1 MLTRLSEATRES
13 EGSKAGALG
22 VLLRERLPVPNGFV
36 VGAARSTNFTVGHV
50 LRDAVN
56 RELKR
61 MGDPFAAVRSSS
73 MNEDKADASA
83 AGQFESII
91 GVRGVDDVCQA
102 IETCRQAANAKRVGD
117 YRARMGEASTQEL
130 GIATLVQ
137 PVVKANVSGVMFT
150 PQEPE
155 GSIRIESSWGLGLSV
170 VGGTITP
177 DTFDLYPDGVLRCEI
192 GSKQNR
198 VDLDHEHGGVVTTA
212 VTSHQQLTRTLDD
225 VTVEKLAVLG
235 KRVAEILGQPQD
247 IEWAIQDDIVWILQ
261 ARPIT
266 AALPVLRTL
275 RPPEQVDALH
285 GVPGSHGM
293 VTATARV
300 VRSPSDFPTVTRD
313 EILICPYTDPAWTP
327 LFAVAAGVITETG
340 GVLSHAAIVAREY
353 GIPAVLGVVG
363 ATTRIEDGSRIT
375 IDGSAGT
382 VTLLQPDQ

>member
-1 MLTRLSEATRES
+1 
-13 EGSKAGALG
+13 
-22 VLLRERLPVPNGFV
+22 
-36 VGAARSTNFTVGHV
+36 
-50 LRDAVN
+50 
-56 RELKR
+56 

-73 MNEDKADASA
+73 MDEDNADASA

-91 GVRGVDDVCQA
+91 GVRGVDNVCQA
-102 IETCRQAANAKRVGD
+102 IEICRQAANAKRVGD
-117 YRARMGEASTQEL
+117 YRARMGDASTQEL
-130 GIATLVQ
+130 GMATLVQ
-137 PVVKANVSGVMFT
+137 PVIKANVSGVMFT

-155 GSIRIESSWGLGLSV
+155 GSTRIESSWGLGLSV

-177 DTFDLYPDGVLRCEI
+177 DTFDLYPGGVIRCEI

-198 VDLDHEHGGVVTTA
+198 VDLDHEHGGVITRA
-212 VTSHQQLTRTLDD
+212 VTSDQQLTRTLDD
-225 VTVEKLAVLG
+225 GAVETLAVLG
-235 KRVAEILGQPQD
+235 KRIAEVLGQPQD

-266 AALPVLRTL
+266 AALPVLHTL
-275 RPPEQVDALH
+275 SPPEQVDVLR

-300 VRSPSDFPTVTRD
+300 VRGPSDFPTVTQG

-327 LFAVAAGVITETG
+327 LFAFAAGVITETG

-382 VTLLQPDQ
+382 VTLRQPDQ

>member
-1 MLTRLSEATRES
+1 
-13 EGSKAGALG
+13 
-22 VLLRERLPVPNGFV
+22 
-36 VGAARSTNFTVGHV
+36 
-50 LRDAVN
+50 
-56 RELKR
+56 
-61 MGDPFAAVRSSS
+61 